1 MSICIQT
8 RQLQWLVTMI
18 YTATLIQDTWQIDSY
33 NSISPWFMWDVSSML
48 IVDLVGYYALSM
60 YMIFSTHATTFNLRW
75 LSHVAVVQQLSGT
88 GEFRLVLE
96 LQFAAISFHNWQSWR
111 MSILGPSPG
120 WKHLL
125 AFSHLRHYQDTMLNR
140 RWPTVSQRE
149 IGSETQKSKGTG
161 GLVSIVSYSR
171 PSLMIIA
178 SRIQFHVE
186 RPWGQRPFS
195 IVS

>member
-96 LQFAAISFHNWQSWR
+96 LQTIHRQQSVFTIDNHGECPYLGLLLVESTYLLFH
-111 MSILGPSPG
+111 I
-120 WKHLL
+120 
-125 AFSHLRHYQDTMLNR
+125 YTMLNGR
-140 RWPTVSQRE
+140 S
-149 IGSETQKSKGTG
+149 
-161 GLVSIVSYSR
+161 
-171 PSLMIIA
+171 
-178 SRIQFHVE
+178 
-186 RPWGQRPFS
+186 PWFTNFANLRFQL
-195 IVS
+195 

>member
-88 GEFRLVLE
+88 GEFRLE
-96 LQFAAISFHNWQSWR
+96 LQTIHQQQSVFIITENAQTRAFSWLKVDMKFGCWCKDHNWW
-111 MSILGPSPG
+111 
-120 WKHLL
+120 LL
-125 AFSHLRHYQDTMLNR
+125 KESMLTNPNIPCLSASFSMITQLQTSR
-140 RWPTVSQRE
+140 RFV
-149 IGSETQKSKGTG
+149 
-161 GLVSIVSYSR
+161 
-171 PSLMIIA
+171 
-178 SRIQFHVE
+178 
-186 RPWGQRPFS
+186 
-195 IVS
+195 